1 MKEMKFRKT
10 DLRYIM
16 DYDYDRS
23 PCTCHDDICRC
34 TRIYNAHVE
43 NVDTAKVI
51 DELYKAHK
59 RTANPFDQYC
69 FDRIC
74 HVFKVYDNSLY
85 EVKTG
90 AGYYGDE
97 VYGVYFE
104 NEEAV
109 FNAYCEV
116 LKLESNIEKI
126 KCCFD
131 LEYGYLI
138 DPVKRANE
146 AVMLKVS
153 PDDVYLPQREYYV
166 KVDRDV
172 IDDYKNRSLPVAV
185 CVDRCD
191 RYDLVDGYHRY
202 VANKDAKQIQIIVLS
217 E

>member
-1 MKEMKFRKT
+1 MNEMKFRRT
-10 DLRYIM
+10 DLRFVV
-16 DYDYDRS
+16 DYDYERS
-23 PCTCHDDICRC
+23 SCTCNGDICRC

-43 NVDTAKVI
+43 SFNTAKVI
-51 DELYKAHK
+51 ENLYKAHK
-59 RTANPFDQYC
+59 RTMNPFDQYC

-74 HVFKVYDNSLY
+74 YALKIYDKNLY
-85 EVKTG
+85 EVETG
-90 AGYYGDE
+90 GGYYGEE

-126 KCCFD
+126 KYCLN

-138 DPVKRANE
+138 DSIKNATE
-146 AVMLKVS
+146 AAMLKVS

-166 KVDRDV
+166 KVDMDV

-191 RYDLVDGYHRY
+191 RYDLIDGYHRY
-202 VANKDAKQIQIIVLS
+202 VANKDANQIQIIVLS